1 MRTSL
6 LLLITALAAT
16 GAQARLTQS
25 CSTNF
30 GTGEVYVTT
39 SNRQALLD
47 IATHPASNPDASF
60 RIYEPRGARLG
71 APPAFGND
79 VILEYDRAQDTAE
92 IEASIRSDPVLAALG
107 VQDVFANTTRICFSP
122 GPPPVRVTVT
132 EYFNAPLRHYFL
144 SSSGVEN
151 AIIDAGGP
159 ARDGRGPVKSSR
171 PSRRVTAMARP
182 RSSASTTRGRTRTSS
197 PWTPRNAGS
206 CAAPTRAGSTKGRLL
221 ERSCPS
227 TGSAPWQRPRL
238 YRLYNNRWM
247 FDDSNHRF
255 VSNPALIAAMQASG
269 WLLEGV
275 ALCLF
280 N

>member
-1 MRTSL
+1 MRSVL
-6 LLLITALAAT
+6 FLIATLAAT
-16 GAQARLTQS
+16 GVQARLTQS

-60 RIYEPRGARLG
+60 RIYEPRSARLG

-79 VILEYDRAQDTAE
+79 VILEYDLAQDTAE
-92 IEASIRSDPVLAALG
+92 IEAAIRSDPVLAALG
-107 VQDVFANTTRICFSP
+107 VTDAFANTTQICFSP

-144 SSSGVEN
+144 SSSDGEN
-151 AIIDAGGP
+151 AIIDAGGAGP
-159 ARDGRGPVKSSR
+159 GWARTGEVF
-171 PSRRVTAMARP
+171 
-182 RSSASTTRGRTRTSS
+182 RTID
-197 PWTPRNAGS
+197 AGY
-206 CAAPTRAGSTKGRLL
+206 CYAAPPVFRFYNTRANTHFFTVDAAECGQLRRTDPGWFYEGQAFGAQLPVNGQCAL
-221 ERSCPS
+221 A
-227 TGSAPWQRPRL
+227 TTAL

-255 VSNPALIAAMQASG
+255 VSNPALITAMQASG